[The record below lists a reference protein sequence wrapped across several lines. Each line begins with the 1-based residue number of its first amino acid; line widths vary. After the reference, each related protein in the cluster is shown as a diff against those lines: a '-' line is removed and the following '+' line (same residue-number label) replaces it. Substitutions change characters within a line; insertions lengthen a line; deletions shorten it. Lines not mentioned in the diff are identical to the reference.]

1 MAAPKRLTTERS
13 GRATLATMAS
23 RKQRRR
29 RAKER
34 RHEYEYVY
42 VDDEGNEVEPPAEEI
57 AERPKAR
64 NGKDARNGAKASR
77 GKATRPVREVKPP
90 SWNRSLR
97 RAALFFPLF
106 FIVFSLV
113 NKNSGIDVRL
123 LSSFGYSVLFVP
135 LTYLMDRT
143 AYRTYLRRSGQAPTR
158 KR

>member
-1 MAAPKRLTTERS
+1 VVRPNRLTTERS
-13 GRATLATMAS
+13 DRATLATMAS

-34 RHEYEYVY
+34 RHDYEYVY
-42 VDDEGNEVEPPAEEI
+42 LDDEGQEVEPPADGS
-57 AERPKAR
+57 AERPRAR
-64 NGKDARNGAKASR
+64 NGKGDRNGAKAT
-77 GKATRPVREVKPP
+77 KAKGARPVREAKPP

-97 RAALFFPLF
+97 RALLFFPLF

-113 NKNSGIDVRL
+113 NKKSAIEVRL
-123 LSSFGYSVLFVP
+123 LSSLAYSALFVP

-143 AYRTYLRRSGQAPTR
+143 AHKTYLRRSGQPAR

>member
-1 MAAPKRLTTERS
+1 VAGPKRLTTEPID
-13 GRATLATMAS
+13 RATLATMAS

-42 VDDEGNEVEPPAEEI
+42 VDDEGQEVEAPPEET
-57 AERPKAR
+57 AERPR
-64 NGKDARNGAKASR
+64 PRDGKGVRNGAKTA
-77 GKATRPVREVKPP
+77 KAKAGRPVREVKPP
-90 SWNRSLR
+90 SWTRSLR

-113 NKNSGIDVRL
+113 NKNSAIDVRL
-123 LSSFGYSVLFVP
+123 LSSLAYSALFIP

-143 AYRTYLRRSGQAPTR
+143 AYRTYLRRSGQQPSG

>member
-1 MAAPKRLTTERS
+1 MP
-13 GRATLATMAS
+13 S

-42 VDDEGNEVEPPAEEI
+42 VDETGQEIEPAGDEP
-57 AERPKAR
+57 ERDRSRGKSKA
-64 NGKDARNGAKASR
+64 NG
-77 GKATRPVREVKPP
+77 GKATRGKAAGPVRQAKPP
-90 SWNRSLR
+90 SWNRSFR
-97 RAALFFPLF
+97 RALLFLPLF

-113 NKNSGIDVRL
+113 NKHSAIEVRF
-123 LSSFGYSVLFVP
+123 LSSLAYSALFVP

-143 AYRTYLRRSGQAPTR
+143 AYRTYLRRSGQQPAA